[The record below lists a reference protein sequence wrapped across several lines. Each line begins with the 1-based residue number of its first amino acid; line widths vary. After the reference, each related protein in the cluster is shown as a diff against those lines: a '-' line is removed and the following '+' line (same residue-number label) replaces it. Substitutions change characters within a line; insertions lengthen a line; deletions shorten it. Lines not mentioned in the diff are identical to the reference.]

1 MVLLNTKK
9 VRILA
14 LFVAMLSIGAIS
26 SSNANAAST
35 FGTYTDND
43 GVVWDAETNDDGDI
57 YIGIHSVPSSL
68 TTVTVPSLSDVASG
82 KTTYF
87 LDAVCSRKA
96 TPDCSSVIAD
106 TANVTKLDMT
116 NTSGI
121 QIKNVSQMFNTSH
134 EVELKFGANVV
145 IADPADIDLSQLDSS
160 DWGNWHSEAN
170 VDYYATTNALNP
182 YDSYTG
188 AFEGMKVKLTDLSNV
203 KYIGWNAFKGATL
216 SANSRDVTIN
226 NNQTIGGYIFAGSNI
241 TGLSLDVTEVG
252 QGTAMNCIDLVSL
265 TIGDNVTKIYSDAFR
280 GTLMLVQS
288 FDSKNITELYGS
300 VFKHSGISGATFG
313 ASLTKIGPDCFKDT
327 ILGTVDF
334 SNSSVQIVSPGAF
347 NNAGVT
353 SLNLGNVQWLGESAF
368 AKNSFTEAYL
378 PKSFRVNSQEGA
390 AHSIFE
396 NTPLTKLTVAFDMM
410 TTGCT
415 GYPIK
420 DLIGRNAWMSVAE
433 LVILAP
439 YGENEQPTADH
450 DYSYANSDAGYPA
463 MALPNDLRNSL
474 KNVIPRTAFMDSAKI
489 KKVII
494 DDNYEMIGSEAFL
507 NSKISEIRTIKN
519 GVVSEKMELPSKL
532 KVIGSN
538 AFNDAFGN
546 DGSVSANQPVVE
558 MDALPAGLLY
568 IGEDAFLYDTKF
580 VLTNFNL
587 ENLVYLGQAAF
598 YHTNVI
604 NITLNAKPEKTT
616 GLFLG
621 SYMVKNITINYDYYK
636 DWNYEEN
643 YFMDMF
649 CNGNNCNI
657 GTYDEPL
664 GMAHLE
670 TVTFTSASKASPVG
684 IQPYQF
690 QGIYVDTMDLG
701 DAEWTKLF
709 DYDYFGGS
717 SYDGAQGVFI
727 GAKIGTLTLPRTL
740 QVINKTSFAG
750 AEIDNPLTIP
760 NTVITIGDDAFNVK
774 ARGPYNSYMW
784 SIITPG
790 VKITALPSSIQKI
803 GKTAFLDDTLFTAD
817 VNLPDLTYLGF
828 SAFQGTNVRDVVI
841 NSGITTLGINAF
853 YDTPSLRNVTV
864 DLDLYSVTRDGYGDI
879 IDNAGTQWESIS
891 LGYCFMQSGDPC
903 DGTTDE
909 EKKAQRDANFYDS
922 FVATFGDQNHKY
934 GTITFTENAGE
945 PCGGFMNCTID
956 RTDYTNPANRP
967 YFYGLKAAKVDLSA
981 TNWKTTSESMF
992 QESEID
998 ELILPSGLQNFAR
1011 DTFYQVELGDVS
1023 VPTTLVAIQ
1032 EEAFQWAT
1040 ANIDGLP
1047 EGLGYIGPSAFYG
1060 ADVTDNLVIPGT
1072 VSMIGQSA
1080 FNAGDE
1086 DVHYDTITIKPSL
1099 NIGQTSGQLI
1109 FQLFW
1114 NVDVDKM
1121 IIASMGLPAG
1131 VVVPEGQTMPEFY
1144 GMPMDEVVITNLSA
1158 ITKEAFQDC
1167 TNLKKVDMSSDANL
1181 RAIYDKA
1188 FINASKLDTILFSP
1202 SIKEQIVIVGSLA
1215 FKGTAFK
1222 TMGDSTKQFDL
1233 TAAKFDASAG
1243 SAFAEMP
1250 LLETVDVP
1258 RSFSGAT
1265 VPEATFANDPE
1276 LRLATID
1283 YKVTLIDNA
1292 AFSNDN
1298 KLESIFIWGNTTIN
1312 DENLPPAAM
1321 GGSSGMGASTDGEN
1335 GVYADP
1341 TVTRGAND
1349 QGRGAGE
1356 YGPTI
1361 PEGTDIY
1368 AYSTSPA
1375 EDYAALPVRTTFEG
1389 EFYPLDEVLYI
1400 TSNKPTV
1407 LINDDAT
1414 DFDKGDLIVYA
1425 MRRDGI
1431 ILESDEWSVYDGN
1444 AYPRA
1449 TSDVDFEAMA
1459 QAIQDN
1465 PVFASIHDTP
1475 VPMDELDIT
1484 TNVNFEN
1491 IDFALIPDAD
1501 NENIKKVTILYN
1513 DKYTENLADTDI
1525 LPYQEGDDEPIPAP
1539 VVPDTG
1545 TKAMRAFMNAGLPV
1559 ATIAVIS
1566 VLGSILIYKK
1576 RRG

>member
-43 GVVWDAETNDDGDI
+43 GVVWDTETNDDGDI

-170 VDYYATTNALNP
+170 ADYYATTNALNP

-203 KYIGWNAFKGATL
+203 KYIGWNAFRNVVL
-216 SANSRDVTIN
+216 NANSKNVTIN
-226 NNQTIGGYIFAGSNI
+226 NNQTTGGYIFAGSDI
-241 TGLSLDVTEVG
+241 TGLSIDVAEIG
-252 QGTAMNCIDLVSL
+252 QGTAKDCISLTSL
-265 TIGDNVTKIYSDAFR
+265 TIGDNVTKIYSDAFKNDSA
-280 GTLMLVQS
+280 LAQS

-300 VFKHSGISGATFG
+300 VFKNSGITGATFG
-313 ASLTKIGPDCFKDT
+313 ASLTKIGPDCFYNT
-327 ILGTVDF
+327 SLGAVDL
-334 SNSSVQIVSPGAF
+334 SNSSVGIVSPGAF
-347 NNAGVT
+347 NHAGVT
-353 SLNLGNVQWLGESAF
+353 SLNLGNVEWLGESAF
-368 AKNSFTEAYL
+368 AGNSFTEASL
-378 PKSFRVNSQEGA
+378 PKSFRVVNSQEGV
-390 AHSIFE
+390 AHAVF
-396 NTPLTKLTVAFDMM
+396 NGTPVAKLTVAFDMT
-410 TTGCT
+410 TTGFL
-415 GYPIK
+415 YPMK
-420 DLIGRNAWMSVAE
+420 DLIGQSTWPLVTE
-433 LVILAP
+433 LIVLAP
-439 YGENEQPTADH
+439 YGENEQPAADH
-450 DYSYANSDAGYPA
+450 NYNLANNDAGSPA
-463 MALPNDLRNSL
+463 MTLPNDLKNSL
-474 KNVIPRTAFMDSAKI
+474 KNVIPRATFMESSTI
-489 KKVII
+489 KKLII

-507 NSKISEIRTIKN
+507 NSKLSEIRTIKD
-519 GVVSEKMELPSKL
+519 GVVSEKVELPSKL

-538 AFNDAFGN
+538 AFNDAIGN
-546 DGSVSANQPVVE
+546 DGYVSANQPVVE
-558 MDALPAGLLY
+558 MDALPTGLLY

-580 VLTNFNL
+580 VLTNFDL
-587 ENLVYLGQAAF
+587 ENLVFLGEGAF
-598 YHTNVI
+598 YHSNVI
-604 NITLNAKPEKTT
+604 NITLNTKPQKTT

-636 DWNYEEN
+636 DWNHEEN
-643 YFMDMF
+643 FFMDMF

-684 IQPYQF
+684 NQPYQF

-709 DYDYFGGS
+709 DYDYYGGS
-717 SYDGAQGVFI
+717 SYNGAQGVFI

-740 QVINKTSFAG
+740 QVINNASFAG

-760 NTVITIGDDAFNVK
+760 NTVTTIGDDAFNVK

-879 IDNAGTQWESIS
+879 INNAGTQWESIS

-992 QESEID
+992 QGSEID

-1188 FINASKLDTILFSP
+1188 FINASKLDTIMFSP
-1202 SIKEQIVIVGSLA
+1202 AIKDQIVIVGSLA

-1250 LLETVDVP
+1250 KLETVDVP
-1258 RSFSGAT
+1258 RTFSNAT
-1265 VPEATFANDPE
+1265 VPESTFMNDGE
-1276 LRLATID
+1276 LRVATID
-1283 YKVTLIDNA
+1283 YKVTLIDDG
-1292 AFSNDN
+1292 AFSEDN
-1298 KLESIFIWGNTTIN
+1298 KLESIFIWGNTEIVDST
-1312 DENLPPAAM
+1312 LA
-1321 GGSSGMGASTDGEN
+1321 GHGASTDGEN
-1335 GVYADP
+1335 GIYANP
-1341 TVTRGAND
+1341 TD
-1349 QGRGAGE
+1349 QGRGADR
-1356 YGPTI
+1356 GPTI

-1407 LINDDAT
+1407 LINDDST
-1414 DFDKGDLIVYA
+1414 DFDKSDLVVYA

-1491 IDFALIPDAD
+1491 IDFALVPDAD

-1513 DKYTENLADTDI
+1513 DKYTDNLADTDI

-1566 VLGSILIYKK
+1566 VLGSVLIYKK